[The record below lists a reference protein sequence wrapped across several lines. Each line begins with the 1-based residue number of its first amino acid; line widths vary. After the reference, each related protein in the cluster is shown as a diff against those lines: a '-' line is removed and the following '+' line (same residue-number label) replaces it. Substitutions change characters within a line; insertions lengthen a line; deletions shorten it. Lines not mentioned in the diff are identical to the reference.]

1 MWNFIALNYLTFFF
15 SYLRQTEQ
23 VLNQS
28 VRKSIPKNSKAVTI
42 GTVPMR
48 YRTPI
53 PLTYSHEH
61 YMELSDSEDERE
73 RERDGEEGEGN
84 GHLHRGKSQGN
95 RLFIN
100 TAPQL
105 GIRDMGLGAGAGGKR
120 PKAPVPN
127 GGVRVQFKRDRVVNR
142 ERPISATLFRTLAD
156 CDPEFK
162 VCHVFIRIVRY
173 SLLITIR

>member
-1 MWNFIALNYLTFFF
+1 
-15 SYLRQTEQ
+15 
-23 VLNQS
+23 
-28 VRKSIPKNSKAVTI
+28 
-42 GTVPMR
+42 MR

-73 RERDGEEGEGN
+73 RDGEEGGV
-84 GHLHRGKSQGN
+84 GSAHLHRGKSQGN

-105 GIRDMGLGAGAGGKR
+105 GTRDPGLIVGGKR
-120 PKAPVPN
+120 PKAAVPA
-127 GGVRVQFKRDRVVNR
+127 GGVRIQFKRDRVVNR
-142 ERPISATLFRTLAD
+142 ERPISASLFRTLAD

-162 VCHVFIRIVRY
+162 VSY
-173 SLLITIR
+173 SFECLI